1 MFNEPIYTL
10 QSSTWN
16 PPPPP
21 TLESPH
27 VYKSFM
33 PMSHI
38 RLYIFIQDESGSVYS
53 QFTSCLDRN
62 CETADQ
68 FLFYS
73 VANLETFSRE
83 LELNMKLTEPFRY
96 KCRFTVRASV
106 FVNAMHAPHPH
117 IESTAWSCDQTS
129 PVLLAAPQ
137 IVPLLFLFLCVS
149 TFGREKERCD
159 KCHYYTCRQNGTTEV
174 TFLFISCRA
183 TDSLL
188 RSSLPSILCPTPS
201 KTFGVWFTTTDVP
214 VWWCWMRSTWLR

>member
-1 MFNEPIYTL
+1 MGFHFKSPILDLFHGFSVVLPPGLCLT
-10 QSSTWN
+10 N
-16 PPPPP
+16 PFTPYNPQPETPPPP

-96 KCRFTVRASV
+96 
-106 FVNAMHAPHPH
+106 
-117 IESTAWSCDQTS
+117 
-129 PVLLAAPQ
+129 
-137 IVPLLFLFLCVS
+137 
-149 TFGREKERCD
+149 
-159 KCHYYTCRQNGTTEV
+159 
-174 TFLFISCRA
+174 
-183 TDSLL
+183 
-188 RSSLPSILCPTPS
+188 
-201 KTFGVWFTTTDVP
+201 
-214 VWWCWMRSTWLR
+214 